1 MEDFMQIKLIENRI
15 AGLFLGFALVFGV
28 IAATSATANAQWSDS
43 NRQGRNWD
51 GYPNWG
57 GSYELRQTALNAG
70 FNEGSKEGAQDR
82 ARGRRSNFSN
92 SRIYNNAT
100 TDYSSRLG
108 DRSLYQRYF
117 RRAFESGYNT
127 EFGSAANNGGYNNN
141 NGGYNNN
148 NGGWNNNNTGG
159 YNNNTGGWN
168 NNNGTWTNTRGRN
181 RRGRNWDGYPN
192 WGGTYQLRQ
201 TALNA
206 GYNEGMEQGRNDR
219 NSNRNP
225 NNWSSDRDYQNATK
239 DYSSRLGNRELYRR
253 YFREA
258 YQTGYQ
264 DGYEGGY

>member
-1 MEDFMQIKLIENRI
+1 MQIKLIENRI
-15 AGLFLGFALVFGV
+15 AGLILGFAMLFGV
-28 IAATSATANAQWSDS
+28 IAATSVATNAQWTNNN

-57 GSYELRQTALNAG
+57 GSFELRQTALNAG

-92 SRIYNNAT
+92 FRTYNNAT
-100 TDYSSRLG
+100 TDYNSRLG
-108 DRSLYQRYF
+108 SRSLYQRYF
-117 RRAFESGYNT
+117 RQAFASGYDT
-127 EFGSAANNGGYNNN
+127 EFGSATY

-148 NGGWNNNNTGG
+148 NGGWNNNNGG
-159 YNNNTGGWN
+159 YNNNNGGWS
-168 NNNGTWTNTRGRN
+168 NNNGRWTNTRGGN

-192 WGGTYQLRQ
+192 WGGNFQLRQ

-206 GYNEGMEQGRNDR
+206 GYNEGLEQGRADR

-225 NNWSSDRDYQNATK
+225 NNWRGDRDYQNASK

-258 YQTGYQ
+258 YENGYQ
-264 DGYEGGY
+264 DGYDGGY